1 MGGAIRNVAV
11 VDIGKTNAKVV
22 VYDLDRQCEVAA
34 LTTPNRVLDDGPY
47 PHFDTDA
54 LWEFVL
60 ASLANLSRQQPV
72 DAISVTTHGASI
84 ALVEGDDLA
93 LPVMDYEFPLDPE
106 TLADYRAVRPDFV
119 ETQSPALPG
128 GLNVGAQLFH
138 LERHFPDRFAAASI
152 LTYPQFWA
160 WKLCGEEACEVTQL
174 GAHTDLWCPA
184 ERRFSSLVEGQ
195 GWRAKFAPLRSAFDR
210 LGDLKPAI
218 RAAMPGENPI
228 PVFCGIHDSNASL
241 LPHLIGRQGAFTVV
255 STGTWAIVFAV
266 GGKAG
271 ALDPA
276 RDTLANVDA
285 FARPVPSARFMA
297 GREFSAMAGE
307 ALGAADHAS
316 AEAVIARDIMALPS
330 FARGTG
336 PFAERAG
343 EWTVDPA
350 GLTQSERT
358 AAASLAIAL
367 TTSVCLDLVG
377 AEGPIIVEGPF
388 GRNAVYC
395 DALAMLTGRPVEAK
409 PGLSGTSAGAALLAR
424 GKDAQAPSRS
434 GGVGLE
440 GATASPRRPIRGL
453 AAYAESWRR
462 RVAEHES
469 RKMPEPSG
477 GASG

>member
-1 MGGAIRNVAV
+1 MESHIHNVAV

-34 LTTPNRVLDDGPY
+34 LTTPNRMSNDGPY
-47 PHFDTDA
+47 PHFDTDG
-54 LWEFVL
+54 LWDFVL
-60 ASLANLSRQQPV
+60 ASLAELSRDHPV

-84 ALVEGDDLA
+84 TLVEGEGLA
-93 LPVMDYEFPLDPE
+93 LPVMDYEFPLDPQ
-106 TLADYRAVRPDFV
+106 TLADYRSIRPDFA

-128 GLNVGAQLFH
+128 GLNVGAQLFY

-160 WKLCGEEACEVTQL
+160 WKLCGVMACEVTQL

-195 GWRAKFAPLRSAFDR
+195 GWGEKFAPLRPAFDQ
-210 LGDLKPAI
+210 LGDLKPEI
-218 RAAMPGENPI
+218 RAAMPGEKPV

-241 LPHLIGRQGAFTVV
+241 LPHLVGRRGAFTVV

-266 GGKAG
+266 GGRAG
-271 ALDPA
+271 QLDPA

-297 GREFSAMAGE
+297 GREFAAMAGDAPGE
-307 ALGAADHAS
+307 ADHAS
-316 AEAVIARDIMALPS
+316 AEAVIAKGVMALPS

-343 EWTVDPA
+343 EWTVDPD
-350 GLTQSERT
+350 GLSQAERT
-358 AAASLAIAL
+358 AAASLATAL
-367 TTSVCLDLVG
+367 TTSVCLELVG

-395 DALAMLTGRPVEAK
+395 DALAMLAGRPVEAK
-409 PGLSGTSAGAALLAR
+409 TGLSGTSAGAALLAR
-424 GKDAQAPSRS
+424 GQDAPPPS
-434 GGVGLE
+434 GVATVE
-440 GATASPRRPIRGL
+440 AAEATASARRSIHGL
-453 AAYAESWRR
+453 AAYADTWRR
-462 RVAEHES
+462 RVAEHG
-469 RKMPEPSG
+469 RAKMPEPSR